1 MPIHEEAA
9 QAAVINAVWLERMR
23 SAKPRLLREL
33 FTMFLADEPK
43 RLAALAEA
51 VALGDM
57 EQARYHAH
65 SLKGAAATMGME
77 RLRDACKAFELLA
90 AQDSVAELAAGLDA
104 IRAEAEAVYDLMRR
118 DLSPE

>member
-1 MPIHEEAA
+1 MPNHEETA
-9 QAAVINAVWLERMR
+9 QTAVINAAWLERMR
-23 SAKPRLLREL
+23 STKPRLLREL
-33 FTMFLADEPK
+33 FTMFLGDEPK

-51 VALGDM
+51 VAVGDM

-90 AQDSVAELAAGLDA
+90 AQDSAAELAAGLAA
-104 IRAEAEAVYDLMRR
+104 IRAEAEAVYDLMRC